1 MDYKEK
7 SCPEVY
13 ITTIIIAEKTKNL
26 RLFKIKSGERNGYMD
41 EQSIR
46 KDFHFLCIGVFFIV
60 LIMATGLPAYP
71 DILDFYGLTPG
82 YAVWI
87 QLGFALGLI
96 GFQPL
101 FGWLGDVFSQK
112 AVILFGAALM
122 AIGSVVTAVSPFFWL
137 LVIGMFAKGIAGAAV
152 VPVGFTYVG
161 RFFKESQRGKALS
174 TFGIYST
181 IGAAIG
187 PFMSGI
193 LVDTLGW
200 QANFWFCALLSIFAL
215 SVFAFGVTNVTGITS
230 RSFDISGVTFMFLAV
245 AGLLTIPTFI
255 NNYGLSSWMWYPSA
269 FVFVISFLLLIVVE
283 KRQKQ
288 PMFDVEYTANR
299 NFWAPAAIAV
309 FLFVTYSGV
318 MYLMTFF
325 VQDVQ
330 GKSST
335 TVGLLQMIIFLAT
348 TAGTFFSGRLI
359 VKLSARMVNGISI
372 FIVLCGIAMLTQ
384 AKVETSFLYL
394 SISIGLIGIGIGIA
408 GPAKRTIVLSKAN
421 QSRIGVITFTFNTIE
436 NTVQRV
442 GASFALIIFAL
453 FASSG
458 NSISALS
465 STAMFLTI
473 YTAIAF
479 LFLLFIP
486 KKVAG
491 FKGKQSATALE
502 TDSFDDVKSSNE

>member
-1 MDYKEK
+1 
-7 SCPEVY
+7 
-13 ITTIIIAEKTKNL
+13 
-26 RLFKIKSGERNGYMD
+26 MD
-41 EQSIR
+41 EKSIR

-71 DILDFYGLTPG
+71 DILAFYDLKSG

-87 QLGFALGLI
+87 QLGFALGLT

-101 FGWLGDVFSQK
+101 FGWLGDVYSQK
-112 AVILFGAALM
+112 AVVLLGSALM
-122 AIGSVVTAVSPFFWL
+122 AIGSIVTAVSPYFWL
-137 LVIGMFAKGIAGAAV
+137 LVIGMFAKGVAGAAV
-152 VPVGFTYVG
+152 VPAGFTYVG
-161 RFFKESQRGKALS
+161 KFFKEHQRGKALS
-174 TFGIYST
+174 TFGIYCT

-187 PFMSGI
+187 PFLSGV

-200 QANFWFCALLSIFAL
+200 QANFWFCAGLSAISLLIFAL
-215 SVFAFGVTNVTGITS
+215 GVSYVEGDKA
-230 RSFDISGVTFMFLAV
+230 RSFDFSGVAFMFLVV

-255 NNYGLSSWMWYPSA
+255 NNYGLSSWMWFPS
-269 FVFVISFLLLIVVE
+269 VFIFAISFLLLIATE

-299 NFWAPAAIAV
+299 SFWAPAVIAV

-348 TAGTFFSGRLI
+348 TVGTFFSGRLI
-359 VKLSARMVNGISI
+359 ARMSARGLLGFGIFLVI
-372 FIVLCGIAMLTQ
+372 FGIAMLTQ
-384 AKVETSFLYL
+384 AEINTTFLYL
-394 SISIGLIGIGIGIA
+394 SISLSLIGIGVGIA
-408 GPAKRTIVLSKAN
+408 GPGKRATVLSKAN

-436 NTVQRV
+436 NIVQRV

-453 FASSG
+453 FAASG
-458 NSISALS
+458 NSLSALS
-465 STAMFLTI
+465 NTAVFLTF
-473 YTAIAF
+473 YTALGL
-479 LFLLFIP
+479 LFLIFIP
-486 KKVAG
+486 KTVAG
-491 FKGKQSATALE
+491 FKKEQPTTNQKKDTLSE
-502 TDSFDDVKSSNE
+502 VK